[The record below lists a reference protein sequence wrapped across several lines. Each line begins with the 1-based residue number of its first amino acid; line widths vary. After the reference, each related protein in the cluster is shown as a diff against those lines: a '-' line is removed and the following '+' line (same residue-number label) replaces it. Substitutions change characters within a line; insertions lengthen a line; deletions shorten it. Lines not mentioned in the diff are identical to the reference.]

1 MKPAM
6 QNKAM
11 QHAQRGVASIEF
23 ALGFFAFFM
32 MCLTWME
39 IGYMAHVSSVTDVAI
54 AEAAR
59 EAKLTSMEHPSKGEA
74 SSSGE
79 FMQVF
84 KQTLAEQTAGYGG
97 LVDASKFRFTVQYL
111 KSIEELGNYT
121 GQCRAADDESIELEC
136 GEPKFSAIAVYAVEY
151 DYQPMLSGFIAEPGM
166 LRREVIVVQEYE
178 RDAFDF

>member
-1 MKPAM
+1 
-6 QNKAM
+6 
-11 QHAQRGVASIEF
+11 
-23 ALGFFAFFM
+23 
-32 MCLTWME
+32 
-39 IGYMAHVSSVTDVAI
+39 
-54 AEAAR
+54 
-59 EAKLTSMEHPSKGEA
+59 
-74 SSSGE
+74 
-79 FMQVF
+79 
-84 KQTLAEQTAGYGG
+84 
-97 LVDASKFRFTVQYL
+97 